1 MSWIIQ
7 GTECYKQQL
16 SLSPCWMQINW
27 FHILRSTSSFG
38 FGGLHGTHLSK
49 LYRKLAICWWWHPS
63 WSISR
68 RRGRLFSYSFVLVT
82 FCGGFFCWRLCS
94 LFILLLLLFSSIFF
108 VHVGFFGCCVIV
120 RCVPSDAYWL
130 NMIICFKF

>member
-94 LFILLLLLFSSIFF
+94 LFWQTKLCIVAFLTALLKEPNMKGINGCAADRPINSISF
-108 VHVGFFGCCVIV
+108 
-120 RCVPSDAYWL
+120 
-130 NMIICFKF
+130 